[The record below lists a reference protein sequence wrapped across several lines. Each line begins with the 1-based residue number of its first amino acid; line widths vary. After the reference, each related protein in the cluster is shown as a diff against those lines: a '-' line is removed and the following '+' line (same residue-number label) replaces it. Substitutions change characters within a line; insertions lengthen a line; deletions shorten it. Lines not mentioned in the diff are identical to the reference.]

1 MTPFFIA
8 PAAPTVAVR
17 TRQQLD
23 VLLENIATLQRER
36 ASLLAA
42 QEREIAAVRQ
52 RYRAPLTEVE
62 TFLHAETSW
71 AETWA
76 QAHPEALA
84 GHQDALAG
92 RRLIAEH
99 ATLGYRAGPPRID
112 RASRRW
118 TWTRIA
124 TTLAGLGWGR
134 RYLRIPTPEVDKDA
148 LAADLEKLSLTDLR
162 AAGMIV
168 TQGETFFIEPHAHT
182 WQATAWS
189 EAA

>member
-1 MTPFFIA
+1 MNPETAVTAMTPFFNA

-36 ASLLAA
+36 ARLLAT
-42 QEREIAAVRQ
+42 QEKEIAAVRQ
-52 RYRAPLTEVE
+52 RHRAALTEVE
-62 TFLHAETSW
+62 TFLRAETSW

-84 GHQDALAG
+84 GRKLVSS
-92 RRLIAEH
+92 H
-99 ATLGYRAGPPRID
+99 ATLGYRAGPPHID

-124 TTLAGLGWGR
+124 TTLAGLAWGQ
-134 RYLRIPTPEVDKDA
+134 RYLRLPAPEVDKEA
-148 LAADLEKLSLTDLR
+148 LAADLGKLSLTDLR
-162 AAGMIV
+162 NAGMIV
-168 TQGETFFIEPHAHT
+168 TQGETFFIEPHP
-182 WQATAWS
+182 TAWQ